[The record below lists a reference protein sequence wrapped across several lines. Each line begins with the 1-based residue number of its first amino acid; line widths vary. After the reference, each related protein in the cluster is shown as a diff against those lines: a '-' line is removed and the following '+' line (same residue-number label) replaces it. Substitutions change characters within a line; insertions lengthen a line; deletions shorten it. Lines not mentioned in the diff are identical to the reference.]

1 MMSEA
6 SEKLSGCSARLLFL
20 EWFELSLEEAVRI
33 VEDAASSFRDM
44 EVMLES
50 FIERVMLRVEARL
63 GENEETLRALEC
75 RLKAEE
81 DGLKCSKL
89 PGQGR
94 VKPRLKSFA
103 ASLTHFSNGT
113 LFSSQ
118 IDVETCLKENEARL
132 RSIEAK
138 IKENEACE
146 DRMFH
151 ACLENAAN
159 SGFSYRSSMF
169 EHRETSLNADP
180 DACDPVLETCFVNS
194 VHYLSGN
201 QPYRSELI
209 TMNDKETE
217 NQEEAEETLGI

>member
-1 MMSEA
+1 MILKA
-6 SEKLSGCSARLLFL
+6 SEEPSGCSARLLFL

-33 VEDAASSFRDM
+33 VEDAASSVRDM
-44 EVMLES
+44 KIMLES

-63 GENEETLRALEC
+63 GENEEALRVLEW

-81 DGLKCSKL
+81 DELKSSKL

-118 IDVETCLKENEARL
+118 MDVEACLKENEARL

-138 IKENEACE
+138 ITENEACE

-159 SGFSYRSSMF
+159 SGFSYRASMF
-169 EHRETSLNADP
+169 EHRETSFNADS
-180 DACDPVLETCFVNS
+180 DACDPVLETTFVNS
-194 VHYLSGN
+194 VRYPSGI
-201 QPYRSELI
+201 QPYRSELM

-217 NQEEAEETLGI
+217 NQEEEEEAQGI